1 MTDMIFSTDGEE
13 SFRIPPPFSHN
24 HYVGTKCP
32 ETKLE
37 IKKMTD
43 EEFLKQTATKVAN
56 ILHMPLGD
64 IEPIKLIQMVV
75 SLDILL
81 GGDKEL
87 MIHWIST
94 YNNHLKF
101 CPGAYLT
108 SEYHMNKIL
117 GYLDAM
123 VEH

>member
-1 MTDMIFSTDGEE
+1 MTIS
-13 SFRIPPPFSHN
+13 
-24 HYVGTKCP
+24 
-32 ETKLE
+32 
-37 IKKMTD
+37 D

-87 MIHWIST
+87 MIHWVNT
-94 YNNHLKF
+94 HNKHLGY

>member
-1 MTDMIFSTDGEE
+1 
-13 SFRIPPPFSHN
+13 
-24 HYVGTKCP
+24 
-32 ETKLE
+32 
-37 IKKMTD
+37 MTD
-43 EEFLKQTATKVAN
+43 EEFLKKTATKVAN

-81 GGDKEL
+81 GGDDEL
-87 MIHWIST
+87 MRHWVNT
-94 YNNHLKF
+94 HNKHLGY